1 MANFQVTQMAHMT
14 FFGDLGVNVMITFV
28 DDFHL
33 FPGKKCF
40 FWKAYIS
47 RKRRYFR
54 RKYFENYNIG
64 PPAAPI
70 KNASSFPDRSQAE

>member
-40 FWKAYIS
+40 VWKAYVMIFSAVGILS

-54 RKYFENYNIG
+54 RKNI
-64 PPAAPI
+64 
-70 KNASSFPDRSQAE
+70 F